1 MSEHRFAAVAGA
13 AARGNRGTTMDGAE
27 QMSSNADRIL
37 DVEHSAWQGWIEI
50 QDETELLAAS

>member
-1 MSEHRFAAVAGA
+1 MSP
-13 AARGNRGTTMDGAE
+13 NT
-27 QMSSNADRIL
+27 DRVL